1 MMRFDVQLRLR
12 DMMRSDPVAPM
23 AQLEG
28 VVIVDPR
35 LVEELQ
41 EQRGQ
46 ALFGF
51 ARRLGLTDE
60 QAADAVEET
69 LLRLWRELHRGRP
82 IEDGAAWAFRTIYR
96 IAMDEHR
103 LRRRLAG
110 LRERLQRDGV
120 HRSSWSESADRDDSL
135 TVWAQVDRL
144 PARQRQVP
152 YLRYRADLPTGF
164 SPWETSADSVLVR
177 IRTTWLD
184 LDCQV
189 RPGDLCWIEATPDG
203 RMIGQEVLE
212 RRQLLAP
219 LALT

>member
-1 MMRFDVQLRLR
+1 MMRFDVQLRLQ
-12 DMMRSDPVAPM
+12 DMMRAESVAAT
-23 AQLEG
+23 AQLER

-60 QAADAVEET
+60 QAADAVQET

-82 IEDGAAWAFRTIYR
+82 IDDRAAWAFRTIYR

-110 LRERLQRDGV
+110 LRDRLQREGG
-120 HRSSWSESADRDDSL
+120 HPSSRSEASDRDDSM

-144 PARQRQVP
+144 PARQRHVL
-152 YLRYRADLPTGF
+152 YLRYRADLCF
-164 SPWETSADSVLVR
+164 DDIAAVLG
-177 IRTTWLD
+177 ITPGAARTLAS
-184 LDCQV
+184 
-189 RPGDLCWIEATPDG
+189 RA
-203 RMIGQEVLE
+203 LE
-212 RRQLLAP
+212 RVRRELADP
-219 LALT
+219 GAH

>member
-1 MMRFDVQLRLR
+1 MMRFDVQLRLQ
-12 DMMRSDPVAPM
+12 DMMRAESVAAT

-51 ARRLGLTDE
+51 ARRLGLSDE
-60 QAADAVEET
+60 QAADAVQET
-69 LLRLWRELHRGRP
+69 LLRLWRELHRERP
-82 IEDGAAWAFRTIYR
+82 IEDRAAWAFRTIYR

-110 LRERLQRDGV
+110 LRDRLQREGG
-120 HRSSWSESADRDDSL
+120 HSPSRSEATDRDDSM

-144 PARQRQVP
+144 PTRQRHVL
-152 YLRYRADLPTGF
+152 YLRYRADLSF
-164 SPWETSADSVLVR
+164 DDIAAVLG
-177 IRTTWLD
+177 ITPGAARTL
-184 LDCQV
+184 
-189 RPGDLCWIEATPDG
+189 AG
-203 RMIGQEVLE
+203 RALE
-212 RRQLLAP
+212 RVRRELAD
-219 LALT
+219 LGAN

>member
-1 MMRFDVQLRLR
+1 MRFIALPRLL
-12 DMMRSDPVAPM
+12 DMMRAEPIAAR

-60 QAADAVEET
+60 QAADAVQET
-69 LLRLWRELHRGRP
+69 LLRLWRELHGRRLV
-82 IEDGAAWAFRTIYR
+82 EDRSAWAFRTIYR

-110 LRERLQRDGV
+110 LRERLQREGGRPYS
-120 HRSSWSESADRDDSL
+120 RSEAVDRDDSL

-144 PARQRQVP
+144 PARQRHVL
-152 YLRYRADLPTGF
+152 YLRYRADLPF
-164 SPWETSADSVLVR
+164 DQVAAVLG
-177 IRTTWLD
+177 ITPGAARTLAS
-184 LDCQV
+184 
-189 RPGDLCWIEATPDG
+189 RA
-203 RMIGQEVLE
+203 LE
-212 RRQLLAP
+212 RVRSELAETG
-219 LALT
+219 AG

>member
-1 MMRFDVQLRLR
+1 MRFGVPLRLN
-12 DMMRSDPVAPM
+12 DMMRWESVAVV
-23 AQLEG
+23 AQGEV

-35 LVEELQ
+35 LVEELH

-60 QAADAVEET
+60 QAADSVQET

-82 IEDGAAWAFRTIYR
+82 IEDRSAWAFRTIYR

-110 LRERLQRDGV
+110 LWDRLQREGD
-120 HRSSWSESADRDDSL
+120 RSPSRAEASDRDDSL

-144 PARQRQVP
+144 PARQRHVL
-152 YLRYRADLPTGF
+152 YLRYRADLPFDEVAGVLGI
-164 SPWETSADSVLVR
+164 TSGAA
-177 IRTTWLD
+177 RTLAS
-184 LDCQV
+184 
-189 RPGDLCWIEATPDG
+189 RA
-203 RMIGQEVLE
+203 LE
-212 RRQLLAP
+212 RVRRELADP
-219 LALT
+219 GAR

>member
-1 MMRFDVQLRLR
+1 MARVPAGQVTNGMMRFDVQLRLL
-12 DMMRSDPVAPM
+12 DMMRSRSVAAM
-23 AQLEG
+23 AQVEG

-35 LVEELQ
+35 LVEEVQ

-60 QAADAVEET
+60 QAADAVQET
-69 LLRLWRELHRGRP
+69 LLRLWRELHDVRP
-82 IEDGAAWAFRTIYR
+82 IDDRAAWAFRTIYR

-120 HRSSWSESADRDDSL
+120 HGSSWSESADRDDSL

-144 PARQRQVP
+144 PARQRQVL
-152 YLRYRADLPTGF
+152 YLRYRADLPFDTVAAVLGI
-164 SPWETSADSVLVR
+164 SPGAA
-177 IRTTWLD
+177 RTLAS
-184 LDCQV
+184 
-189 RPGDLCWIEATPDG
+189 RA
-203 RMIGQEVLE
+203 LE
-212 RRQLLAP
+212 RVRRELASHP
-219 LALT
+219 GGR

>member
-1 MMRFDVQLRLR
+1 MMRFDVQLRLQ
-12 DMMRSDPVAPM
+12 DMMRAESVAAT

-60 QAADAVEET
+60 QAADAVQET

-82 IEDGAAWAFRTIYR
+82 IDDRAAWAFRTIYR

-103 LRRRLAG
+103 LRRRLGG
-110 LRERLQRDGV
+110 LRDRLQREGG
-120 HRSSWSESADRDDSL
+120 HPSSRSEATDRDDSM

-144 PARQRQVP
+144 PTRQRHVL
-152 YLRYRADLPTGF
+152 YLRYRADLCF
-164 SPWETSADSVLVR
+164 DDIAAVLG
-177 IRTTWLD
+177 ITPGAARTLAS
-184 LDCQV
+184 
-189 RPGDLCWIEATPDG
+189 RA
-203 RMIGQEVLE
+203 LE
-212 RRQLLAP
+212 RVRRELADP
-219 LALT
+219 GAH

>member
-1 MMRFDVQLRLR
+1 MRAE
-12 DMMRSDPVAPM
+12 SIAAM
-23 AQLEG
+23 AQVEG

-35 LVEELQ
+35 VIEELQ

-60 QAADAVEET
+60 QAADAVQET

-82 IEDGAAWAFRTIYR
+82 IEDRSAWAFRTLYR

-110 LRERLQRDGV
+110 LWDRLQREGD
-120 HRSSWSESADRDDSL
+120 RSSGRSETTDREDSL

-144 PARQRQVP
+144 PARQRHVL
-152 YLRYRADLPTGF
+152 YLRYRADLPFDEVAGVLGI
-164 SPWETSADSVLVR
+164 TSGAA
-177 IRTTWLD
+177 RTLAS
-184 LDCQV
+184 
-189 RPGDLCWIEATPDG
+189 RA
-203 RMIGQEVLE
+203 LE
-212 RRQLLAP
+212 RVRRELADP
-219 LALT
+219 GAR

>member
-1 MMRFDVQLRLR
+1 MMRFDVQLRLQ
-12 DMMRSDPVAPM
+12 DMMRAESVAAT

-41 EQRGQ
+41 EQSGQ

-60 QAADAVEET
+60 QAADAVQET

-82 IEDGAAWAFRTIYR
+82 IDDRAAWAFRTIYR

-103 LRRRLAG
+103 LRRRLGG
-110 LRERLQRDGV
+110 LRDRLQREGG
-120 HRSSWSESADRDDSL
+120 HPSSRSEATDRDDSM

-144 PARQRQVP
+144 PTRQRHVL
-152 YLRYRADLPTGF
+152 YLRYRADLCF
-164 SPWETSADSVLVR
+164 DDIAAVLG
-177 IRTTWLD
+177 ITPGAARTLAS
-184 LDCQV
+184 
-189 RPGDLCWIEATPDG
+189 RA
-203 RMIGQEVLE
+203 LE
-212 RRQLLAP
+212 RVRRELADP
-219 LALT
+219 GAH

>member
-1 MMRFDVQLRLR
+1 MMRFDIQLRLQ
-12 DMMRSDPVAPM
+12 DMRAESVAAT

-60 QAADAVEET
+60 QAADAVQET
-69 LLRLWRELHRGRP
+69 LLRLWRESHRGRP

-144 PARQRQVP
+144 PARQRQVL
-152 YLRYRADLPTGF
+152 YLRYRADLPFDTVAAVLGI
-164 SPWETSADSVLVR
+164 SPGAA
-177 IRTTWLD
+177 RTLAS
-184 LDCQV
+184 
-189 RPGDLCWIEATPDG
+189 RA
-203 RMIGQEVLE
+203 LE
-212 RRQLLAP
+212 RVRRELSSHP
-219 LALT
+219 GGR

>member
-1 MMRFDVQLRLR
+1 MMRFDVQLRLQ
-12 DMMRSDPVAPM
+12 DMMRAESVAAT

-60 QAADAVEET
+60 QAADAVQET

-82 IEDGAAWAFRTIYR
+82 IDDRAAWAFRTIYR

-110 LRERLQRDGV
+110 LRYRLQREGG
-120 HRSSWSESADRDDSL
+120 HPSGRSEATDRDDSM

-144 PARQRQVP
+144 PARQRHVL
-152 YLRYRADLPTGF
+152 YLRYRADLCFDDIAAVLGI
-164 SPWETSADSVLVR
+164 TSGAA
-177 IRTTWLD
+177 RTLAS
-184 LDCQV
+184 
-189 RPGDLCWIEATPDG
+189 RA
-203 RMIGQEVLE
+203 LE
-212 RRQLLAP
+212 RVRRELADP
-219 LALT
+219 

>member
-1 MMRFDVQLRLR
+1 MMRFDVQLRLQ
-12 DMMRSDPVAPM
+12 DMMRAESVAAT

-60 QAADAVEET
+60 QAADAVQET

-82 IEDGAAWAFRTIYR
+82 IDDRAAWAFRTIYR

-110 LRERLQRDGV
+110 LRDRLQREGG
-120 HRSSWSESADRDDSL
+120 HPSSRSEATDRDDSM

-144 PARQRQVP
+144 PTRQRHVL
-152 YLRYRADLPTGF
+152 YLRYRADLCFDDIAG
-164 SPWETSADSVLVR
+164 VLG
-177 IRTTWLD
+177 ITPGAARTLAS
-184 LDCQV
+184 
-189 RPGDLCWIEATPDG
+189 RA
-203 RMIGQEVLE
+203 LE
-212 RRQLLAP
+212 RVRRELADP
-219 LALT
+219 GAH

>member
-1 MMRFDVQLRLR
+1 MRFDVQLRLQ
-12 DMMRSDPVAPM
+12 DMMRAESVAAT

-60 QAADAVEET
+60 QAADAVQET

-82 IEDGAAWAFRTIYR
+82 IDDRAAWAFRTIYR

-110 LRERLQRDGV
+110 LRDRLQREGG
-120 HRSSWSESADRDDSL
+120 HPSSRSEATDRDDSM

-144 PARQRQVP
+144 PTRQRHVL
-152 YLRYRADLPTGF
+152 YLRYRADLCFDDIAG
-164 SPWETSADSVLVR
+164 VLG
-177 IRTTWLD
+177 ITPGAARTLAS
-184 LDCQV
+184 
-189 RPGDLCWIEATPDG
+189 RA
-203 RMIGQEVLE
+203 LE
-212 RRQLLAP
+212 RVRRELADP
-219 LALT
+219 GAH